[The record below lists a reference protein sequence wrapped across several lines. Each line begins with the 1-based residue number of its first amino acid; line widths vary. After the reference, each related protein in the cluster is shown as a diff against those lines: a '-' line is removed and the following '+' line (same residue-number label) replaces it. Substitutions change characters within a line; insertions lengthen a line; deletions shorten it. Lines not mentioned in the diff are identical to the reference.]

1 MNYQIE
7 LEKILSL
14 LEKNIPIENRPK
26 LLLHACCAPCSSY
39 VLEFLAS
46 FFDITILYY
55 NPNIFPDKEYKIRLE
70 ELKKFL
76 PEFFPAKQNS
86 VKLVEDYYIPQEFY
100 DAIKI
105 KENPELA
112 KEPEK
117 GERCRR
123 CYEFRLKRA
132 FEFAKKNNF
141 DYFCTTLSISPFKD
155 SEKIIKLEKNFLNA
169 QTENQSGFF
178 LTLKRK
184 AVFLEALSLAKN
196 FHFIGSNTA
205 AAFFPQKILARLTDN
220 KRRRRH
226 NFKRTFIFSCC
237 SRNNHFYSLFAHR
250 FFLYIHRCQGRT
262 RVF

>member
-55 NPNIFPDKEYKIRLE
+55 NPNIFPDEEYKRRLE

-76 PEFFPAKQNS
+76 PEFFPAKENS

-155 SEKIIKLEKNFLNA
+155 SEKINQIGKELSECANGKSKWLFSDFKKKGGFLRSLE
-169 QTENQSGFF
+169 
-178 LTLKRK
+178 
-184 AVFLEALSLAKN
+184 LSKEFSLYRQQYC
-196 FHFIGSNTA
+196 GC
-205 AAFFPQKILARLTDN
+205 
-220 KRRRRH
+220 
-226 NFKRTFIFSCC
+226 IFSAEI
-237 SRNNHFYSLFAHR
+237 SSKTHG
-250 FFLYIHRCQGRT
+250 Q
-262 RVF
+262 